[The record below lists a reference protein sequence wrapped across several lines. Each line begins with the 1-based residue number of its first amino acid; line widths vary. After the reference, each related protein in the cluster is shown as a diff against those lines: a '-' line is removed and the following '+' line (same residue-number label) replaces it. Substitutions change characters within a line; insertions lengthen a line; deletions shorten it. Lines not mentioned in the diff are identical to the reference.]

1 MNEENPTKALYDE
14 IEEEMREVREKLD
27 SLSEFIRKNRKEILK
42 MKMGLELYAI
52 LVHRGQLLIS
62 YLSAL
67 KSEKIVLSLEQT
79 DDYPK
84 SEGWNW

>member
-1 MNEENPTKALYDE
+1 MEDLHRALYDE
-14 IEEEMREVREKLD
+14 MVGERREIEEKMD

-52 LVHRGQLLIS
+52 LVHRGELLVA

-67 KSEKIVLSLEQT
+67 RSEKTVLSLEQT

-84 SEGWNW
+84 SKGWN